1 MKEGI
6 FICPQITQIF
16 EDQDFSTKLY
26 CTERRAWKAFENV
39 CRNFLGNENAEN
51 YSEILL
57 ELISSYSSIG
67 CNMSLKLHFL
77 NYILDFFFPENM
89 AAVSDELGEIFHQ
102 DISQVGKV
110 YSGKECSNMFT
121 DCCCSVIRETPIGD
135 NKRQKKK
142 K

>member
-77 NYILDFFFPENM
+77 NYILDFFSLKTWQPSRMNLVKYFIRIFPKLERSTVEKSVQICSLTV
-89 AAVSDELGEIFHQ
+89 AAVL
-102 DISQVGKV
+102 
-110 YSGKECSNMFT
+110 
-121 DCCCSVIRETPIGD
+121 
-135 NKRQKKK
+135 
-142 K
+142 